1 MRNALQTRLLLWAE
15 TAQDLMVANPISIHA
30 NAVVQEAIAFLID
43 KGFSAAPVIDE
54 AGKPIGVLSRT
65 DILVHDRTRTG
76 SHIPDFYARADLSGD
91 RVPKGFQVENVDR
104 TRVRDLM
111 TPMVLS
117 VSPQRGHRSRACSVM
132 SGVLHDGRST
142 GGSPRPR
149 RPPGTRPSGRRPR
162 YRRAASTRTWCP

>member
-117 VSPQRGHRSRACSVM
+117 VSPQTPAAKVVSEMLALKVHRLFVVGEG
-132 SGVLHDGRST
+132 GVLVGVISALDILKHL
-142 GGSPRPR
+142 RPEEN
-149 RPPGTRPSGRRPR
+149 
-162 YRRAASTRTWCP
+162 